1 MKRNI
6 LHTTKELLKYIELLT
21 RFVFGRVSFNNN
33 IIISIT
39 IILVV
44 IANKVGYWNIPN
56 VIEEVLPNVEK

>member
-44 IANKVGYWNIPN
+44 IANKAGYWNIPN